1 MSVEENKASSR
12 RLLEECFSRGALS
25 VADELVGVGA
35 VDHDPATP
43 ERMRS
48 MRGPQLMKQMVSMYR
63 AAFPDLVLTVEDQIG
78 EGDRVVTRWRSE
90 GTHRGELE
98 GLAPTNMH
106 ATVTGITIDRYE
118 DGKVAETW
126 TQWDNLGLA
135 RQLGAA
141 PPEGSMGERIGLTM
155 QHLMARRMR
164 SKAPAGVG

>member
-1 MSVEENKASSR
+1 MSVEENKAASR
-12 RLLEECFSRGALS
+12 RLLEECFTRGNLS
-25 VADELVGVGA
+25 VADELVDGAA

-43 ERMRS
+43 ERLRP
-48 MRGPQLMKQMVSMYR
+48 MRGPQLMKEAVSMYR
-63 AAFPDLVLTVEDQIG
+63 AAFPDLALTVEDQIG
-78 EGDRVVTRWRSE
+78 EGDRVVTRWRCE

-118 DGKVAETW
+118 NGKVAETW
-126 TQWDNLGLA
+126 SQWDNLGLA

-164 SKAPAGVG
+164 SKHPVAA